1 MISQPLVD
9 KLCDATSS
17 IRLASFNFKIIKT
30 SLRITCVINKTRVF
44 QQDIYGKDVE
54 IMQTQIPDNFMTLSR
69 TTSF

>member
-1 MISQPLVD
+1 MIPQPLVANCVMQ
-9 KLCDATSS
+9 LLS
-17 IRLASFNFKIIKT
+17 ISLASFNFKIIKT

-54 IMQTQIPDNFMTLSR
+54 IKQIQILDNFMTLSR

>member
-1 MISQPLVD
+1 MMQL
-9 KLCDATSS
+9 LS

-54 IMQTQIPDNFMTLSR
+54 IKQTQILDNFMTLSR

>member
-1 MISQPLVD
+1 MISQPLVANCVMQ
-9 KLCDATSS
+9 LLS

-54 IMQTQIPDNFMTLSR
+54 IKQIQILDNFMTLSR